1 MMRRKRGRELVTN
14 PSDCI
19 REPAAQRDLRWR
31 GLDGQEVGAP
41 AYFAYSTTLVCTSMH
56 PDRDEHPLAAV
67 ASLKGYEE
75 ASELLFEAIRISA
88 AGCCLFLMIFDVLAV
103 APCH

>member
-1 MMRRKRGRELVTN
+1 MMRRKRRRELVTN

-31 GLDGQEVGAP
+31 GLDGQEVGHLH
-41 AYFAYSTTLVCTSMH
+41 TLPIQALWYAQVCTQ

-88 AGCCLFLMIFDVLAV
+88 AGCCLCF
-103 APCH
+103 

>member
-1 MMRRKRGRELVTN
+1 MMRRKRRRELVTN

-31 GLDGQEVGAP
+31 GLAGQEVGTP
-41 AYFAYSTTLVCTSMH
+41 EYFAYSTTLVCTSMH
-56 PDRDEHPLAAV
+56 PDRDEHPLAVV

-88 AGCCLFLMIFDVLAV
+88 AGCCLFLMIFDISAV
-103 APCH
+103 APCQ

>member
-1 MMRRKRGRELVTN
+1 MVRKSGHLHTL
-14 PSDCI
+14 PI
-19 REPAAQRDLRWR
+19 QPLWYAQ
-31 GLDGQEVGAP
+31 
-41 AYFAYSTTLVCTSMH
+41 VCTQ

-88 AGCCLFLMIFDVLAV
+88 AGCCLFLMIFDNSAV

>member
-1 MMRRKRGRELVTN
+1 MEG
-14 PSDCI
+14 
-19 REPAAQRDLRWR
+19 A
-31 GLDGQEVGAP
+31 GQEVGAP

-56 PDRDEHPLAAV
+56 TGRDEHPLAAL

-88 AGCCLFLMIFDVLAV
+88 AGCCLFLMIFDILAAWLLV
-103 APCH
+103 TNVETIGIHFRGRASL

>member
-1 MMRRKRGRELVTN
+1 MRRKRRRELVTN

-31 GLDGQEVGAP
+31 GLVRKSGHLH
-41 AYFAYSTTLVCTSMH
+41 TLPIQPLWYAQVLH

-75 ASELLFEAIRISA
+75 ASELLFEAIQISA
-88 AGCCLFLMIFDVLAV
+88 AGCCFCL
-103 APCH
+103 

>member
-1 MMRRKRGRELVTN
+1 ME
-14 PSDCI
+14 
-19 REPAAQRDLRWR
+19 

-88 AGCCLFLMIFDVLAV
+88 AGCCLCLMIFNISAV